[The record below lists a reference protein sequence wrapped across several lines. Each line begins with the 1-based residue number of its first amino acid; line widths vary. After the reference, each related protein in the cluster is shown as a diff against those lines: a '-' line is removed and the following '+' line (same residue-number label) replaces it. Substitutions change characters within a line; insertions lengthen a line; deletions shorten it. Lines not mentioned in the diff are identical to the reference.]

1 MSRRKQFKRQRP
13 SSAQADQPGRQV
25 WPFGERPKQLSPTAQ
40 LSRFLR
46 GPINTI
52 MESKVSGWHTGVGIS
67 WAELPKRPYLILPC
81 WATAFW
87 GSVCSKNQPKVTSR
101 SAENLRKANQC
112 VWQGMP
118 FKACQIIV
126 NSTPTDVK
134 QRQGVPTEWENKN
147 LELLDKKTNTLFAWT
162 QFKANQPSNKASAVG
177 SKDPITKKDKM
188 SILATGKQSLGLFA
202 SDLYKMSSPTHS
214 TAEAPFRRWDIYSR
228 VCGGPTFNNL
238 PIQAPL
244 LTILRMIRIEFHS

>member
-25 WPFGERPKQLSPTAQ
+25 WPFGERLKQLSPTAQ

-87 GSVCSKNQPKVTSR
+87 GSVCSKNQQKVTSR
-101 SAENLRKANQC
+101 SAENLRKANQR

-147 LELLDKKTNTLFAWT
+147 LELLDREKTHYLLGHNLKQT
-162 QFKANQPSNKASAVG
+162 S
-177 SKDPITKKDKM
+177 
-188 SILATGKQSLGLFA
+188 LATKLQQSGAKTQL
-202 SDLYKMSSPTHS
+202 
-214 TAEAPFRRWDIYSR
+214 RRK
-228 VCGGPTFNNL
+228 
-238 PIQAPL
+238 
-244 LTILRMIRIEFHS
+244 IRWAF